1 MARRN
6 HYRCKNWDIGVV
18 VVEALPINFM
28 DERVNARC
36 LEVKEKLIAFEYH
49 NQEMTKA
56 QIFKLCGEIIN
67 AMFDILEMTEE

>member
-6 HYRCKNWDIGVV
+6 HYRCKDRNVGVV
-18 VVEALPINFM
+18 VVETLPLVEARIN
-28 DERVNARC
+28 AKC
-36 LEVKEKLIAFEYH
+36 LAVKEKLIAFEYH

-56 QIFKLCGEIIN
+56 QIIKLCGEIIN

>member
-6 HYRCKNWDIGVV
+6 HYRCKDRNVGVA
-18 VVEALPINFM
+18 VVEALPVNFT
-28 DERVNARC
+28 DERINAKC
-36 LEVKEKLIAFEYH
+36 AAVKERLIAFEYH

-56 QIFKLCGEIIN
+56 QIIKLCGEIIN